1 LGVGGRSD
9 GDTDNR
15 YGRGHPARDSRD
27 SRGRDAERVRPRSSS
42 STCKIAAFT
51 WPARRDDDDED
62 GNDDYLH
69 PGQGSQ
75 LGDSYWG
82 LFTRERTRSPPRRRH
97 ADQNG
102 RRHDSTM
109 LQAQFTAALSTVPP
123 PEAPSSIQADPVAGL
138 SQLVR
143 VCSLVDRLDGLSGQ
157 GGAAWSEGEL
167 VPVPRVFSRL
177 RADLVLAPVPSVAE
191 VERALDGLQV
201 RLHQG
206 AGGGGG
212 GDKDSQNAN
221 TGNTGSAIALNLND
235 NAGANDDD
243 AADSRGVDAL
253 FTAPTPVVLQPP
265 ATRRL
270 RQRRA
275 FDMSAVRRSAR
286 LAKKPAVPAVERA
299 QRNLCR
305 KLGLPAVESEPIET
319 VLQDFIAMFRGPLP
333 PHIVGALTAIFSLDD
348 DDTGKLDDAL
358 LQHAGTAVVEL
369 SPPQEET

>member
-1 LGVGGRSD
+1 
-9 GDTDNR
+9 
-15 YGRGHPARDSRD
+15 
-27 SRGRDAERVRPRSSS
+27 
-42 STCKIAAFT
+42 
-51 WPARRDDDDED
+51 
-62 GNDDYLH
+62 
-69 PGQGSQ
+69 
-75 LGDSYWG
+75 
-82 LFTRERTRSPPRRRH
+82 
-97 ADQNG
+97 
-102 RRHDSTM
+102 M

-157 GGAAWSEGEL
+157 GDAAWSEGEL

-305 KLGLPAVESEPIET
+305 KLGLSAVESEPIET